1 MTDRGEDD
9 VLITISPSP
18 FRRWSAILVFVALG
32 FVLLWLA
39 FMGKGEIGW
48 RLFFVAFGVAA
59 FWMSDLMRRSTM
71 QEIELTRGEIRT
83 TDGRVL
89 TTVSN
94 VSKVERGAF
103 AFKPSNG
110 FLVRLKVPSGR
121 GWAPGLWWQ
130 SGTYLGV
137 GGVVSAGQSKA
148 MAEILAAILA
158 GVWSESPST

>member
-1 MTDRGEDD
+1 MTDPAEDE
-9 VLITISPSP
+9 VLMKISPSA
-18 FRRWSAILVFVALG
+18 FRRWTAVLVFVVLG
-32 FVLLWLA
+32 FVFLWLA
-39 FMGKGEIGW
+39 INGSGEFGW
-48 RLFFVAFGVAA
+48 RLFFAVFGAGS
-59 FWMSDLMRRSTM
+59 FWMSDLLRRSTM
-71 QEIELTRGEIRT
+71 QEIELTRDEIRT

-89 TTVSN
+89 TTVNN
-94 VSKVERGAF
+94 VSRVERGAF

-110 FLVRLKVPSGR
+110 FMVRLKKPSGR

-158 GVWSESPST
+158 GVWSEPPST